1 VPPRR
6 LGTLSGVSTQ
16 PAGHPPT
23 SLHPPGSFAPLH
35 IYLQRIWERRGYLA
49 YGARTELQTRNQNTV
64 LGNLWHLLNPVLGI
78 AVYYLVFGLLLD
90 TTRGVEYFLAFLA
103 IGVFVFQFLNK
114 SVTSCAGCLRRNVG
128 LIRSITFPRA
138 IVPMSTIITELLAF
152 LPGVVV
158 MLAVTLL
165 TGAPVLLSWLA
176 IIPLT
181 ALLVAFNTGAGLIAA
196 RMNHQFPDFENVLP
210 FVFRLL
216 FYGSGVLFAV
226 DAYLDTSGLLWLF
239 VANPVYSFLTLYRW
253 AILGMGAYGWELVSV
268 VAWTVGLLAA
278 GFVWFRNGEASYGA

>member
-1 VPPRR
+1 M
-6 LGTLSGVSTQ
+6 STP
-16 PAGHPPT
+16 PAGHPQT
-23 SLHPPGSFAPLH
+23 ALHPPGSFAPLH
-35 IYLQRIWERRGYLA
+35 IYLQRIWERRGYLI
-49 YGARTELQTRNQNTV
+49 YGARTELQSRNQNTV
-64 LGNLWHLLNPVLGI
+64 LGNLWHLLNPILGI
-78 AVYYLVFGLLLD
+78 AVYYLIFGLLLD

-114 SVTSCAGCLRRNVG
+114 SVTSCASCLRKNAG

-158 MLAVTLL
+158 MLAVTVLS
-165 TGAPVLLSWLA
+165 GAPVLLSWLA

-253 AILGMGAYGWELVSV
+253 AILGMGASGWELVSV
-268 VAWTVGLLAA
+268 VAWTAGLLVA